1 MANAKKCDRCGKFYE
16 NNKKHETSGR
26 IHGSKLTGISTTDT
40 NTCSDKWFDLCDDC
54 LTDLFEFLSGKE
66 LKD

>member
-1 MANAKKCDRCGKFYE
+1 MADAKKCDRCGKYYDKNE
-16 NNKKHETSGR
+16 KHETSGK
-26 IHGSKLTGISTTDT
+26 IHGRKLAGVKTIDT
-40 NTCSDKWFDLCDDC
+40 NDCWYNHFDLCDDC